1 MGEVRTRDI
10 RVNSAWMAAE
20 QVVRLGIAM
29 FLTAWIARAL
39 GPVAMG
45 HLSFALALYSLLG
58 IVATAGLNRIIVRE
72 FSTSTDA
79 AEERRLLA
87 TGLAMR
93 FVAGTAM
100 AICAVV
106 FCLLTAPQLIALV
119 LILVPGYFFSAFDLV
134 NLLYQAHHRSAVVAR
149 TRLLAYAASSLVK
162 ATMLYMGAGVELIAF
177 ACLFDWA
184 FSGSALALLYFR
196 GNRGLAIERPHA
208 TLARRLLSESGIEV
222 IAGFSG
228 MAFMRMDQ
236 LMLQTMRGPTEVAIM
251 AVSSRLTEAWYFVP
265 ASIVASTFPLIA
277 RSRTTNPEAAMAHVR
292 KLYRQVAA
300 LSVGVAILVTFTAGE
315 IVTRLFGPQYLGAAD
330 VLVVQIWCG
339 LFMSLGLASGA
350 WLIAGKQGALNLRRN
365 LLGAVINVLL
375 NLWLIPRHGALG
387 SAWATLGAFFCAY
400 FLFDFIT
407 PTTRAMG
414 MDKLRALAWRSQ

>member
-106 FCLLTAPQLIALV
+106 FCLLI
-119 LILVPGYFFSAFDLV
+119 
-134 NLLYQAHHRSAVVAR
+134 
-149 TRLLAYAASSLVK
+149 
-162 ATMLYMGAGVELIAF
+162 
-177 ACLFDWA
+177 
-184 FSGSALALLYFR
+184 
-196 GNRGLAIERPHA
+196 
-208 TLARRLLSESGIEV
+208 
-222 IAGFSG
+222 
-228 MAFMRMDQ
+228 
-236 LMLQTMRGPTEVAIM
+236 
-251 AVSSRLTEAWYFVP
+251 
-265 ASIVASTFPLIA
+265 
-277 RSRTTNPEAAMAHVR
+277 
-292 KLYRQVAA
+292 
-300 LSVGVAILVTFTAGE
+300 
-315 IVTRLFGPQYLGAAD
+315 
-330 VLVVQIWCG
+330 
-339 LFMSLGLASGA
+339 
-350 WLIAGKQGALNLRRN
+350 
-365 LLGAVINVLL
+365 
-375 NLWLIPRHGALG
+375 
-387 SAWATLGAFFCAY
+387 
-400 FLFDFIT
+400 
-407 PTTRAMG
+407 
-414 MDKLRALAWRSQ
+414 